1 MVGQKF
7 QSYGT
12 LKSWYVKRISE
23 NRPFP
28 ASARAFATVPV
39 EYRGIRSDSYLHISR
54 FGAGAVLAV
63 STKIKILGSCID
75 ESPKG
80 FGSI

>member
-1 MVGQKF
+1 MA
-7 QSYGT
+7 GT
-12 LKSWYVKRISE
+12 
-23 NRPFP
+23 
-28 ASARAFATVPV
+28 AFVPLTQHL
-39 EYRGIRSDSYLHISR
+39 RGFRNSDSDTIEGGGGKSLHLHISR